1 MKAAKVI
8 LATLLAGAI
17 SILIA
22 VFGQSWLGDRKAPNI
37 ELPGYQASAA
47 DQLQRLP
54 AFGLPNLDGQEIH
67 SSTWAGKVLVLNFW
81 ASWCPPCQRELPIFE
96 AAQAGNQDLR
106 VVGIAIDTQEE
117 VARYLADHPVSY
129 TILIGGIEAVEM
141 SRRLGNRLQ
150 GLPFTAIFDG
160 QGKRVH
166 SQGGEITPSFLE
178 ERLAPLLAKAA
189 KARGGGN

>member
-22 VFGQSWLGDRKAPNI
+22 ILGQSWLGDRKAPNI
-37 ELPGYQASAA
+37 EPPGFQTSTA

-54 AFGLPNLDGQEIH
+54 AFGLPNLEGQEIH
-67 SSTWAGKVLVLNFW
+67 SSTWAGKVVVLNFW
-81 ASWCPPCQRELPIFE
+81 ASWCPPCQRQLPIFE
-96 AAQAGNQDLR
+96 AAHAGHQDLR

-129 TILIGGIEAVEM
+129 TMLIGGTEAVEM

-166 SQGGEITPSFLE
+166 AQGGEVTPASLA
-178 ERLAPLLAKAA
+178 ERLAPLLAKA
-189 KARGGGN
+189 RGVDN